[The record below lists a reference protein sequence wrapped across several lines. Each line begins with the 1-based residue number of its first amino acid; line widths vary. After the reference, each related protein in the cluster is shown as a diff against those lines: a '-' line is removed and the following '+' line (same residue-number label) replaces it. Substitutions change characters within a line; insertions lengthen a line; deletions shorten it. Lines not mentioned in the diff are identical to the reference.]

1 MNPHIRMKKNG
12 DRVMAILFLELLLTG
27 GTLLHTDA
35 DVRMMSR
42 EVLMCPSIS
51 FMQLT
56 PLPHKTNEIKVHC
69 LDVDLGRVLG
79 MTHQGQQVSRY
90 KGKCEI
96 QKRVADTP
104 GGRGSLGINGVD
116 MRGGRHQ
123 WCLGGGSQ

>member
-56 PLPHKTNEIKVHC
+56 PLPHKTNEIKVPFLRSSC
-69 LDVDLGRVLG
+69 PASIALMWIWV
-79 MTHQGQQVSRY
+79 
-90 KGKCEI
+90 E
-96 QKRVADTP
+96 
-104 GGRGSLGINGVD
+104 SLE
-116 MRGGRHQ
+116 
-123 WCLGGGSQ
+123 